1 MHGAPAPLLDPHP
14 PTLGS
19 RGRRRLEGPS
29 QLGRVP
35 AMPSDTRVRTETG
48 VQAWLCPAV
57 TRTRS
62 LPAEGELVRCMP
74 QAHLPESPFLAL
86 QMLSGLTQ
94 TKPSR
99 SRCLLSPA
107 RVLAS
112 VPRPRTVS
120 TLCDPGGGSWL
131 ARGWPHLARHTGT
144 RSRGPSRQQEAELDR
159 CQSPEAS
166 PPGAWAQGVPTQ
178 GLTGLCLVLQAALR
192 RSLSLLETQAMW
204 SPREPLVLWL
214 LVLAAGSAEH
224 VYRPG

>member
-62 LPAEGELVRCMP
+62 LPGEGELVRCMP

-112 VPRPRTVS
+112 VPWPRTVS
-120 TLCDPGGGSWL
+120 PLCDPGA
-131 ARGWPHLARHTGT
+131 ARGW
-144 RSRGPSRQQEAELDR
+144 RGA
-159 CQSPEAS
+159 
-166 PPGAWAQGVPTQ
+166 
-178 GLTGLCLVLQAALR
+178 GLTWRGTLSPAHGGPPASRRLSWTGVRAQRPVHQEHGLKEYPHRALQGCALCC
-192 RSLSLLETQAMW
+192 
-204 SPREPLVLWL
+204 
-214 LVLAAGSAEH
+214 
-224 VYRPG
+224 RPP